1 MESVSD
7 SFTHT
12 GRCASAWR
20 QAVGSRPPVNAV
32 RACGRACARA
42 PLLGAFYNACTAP
55 TSLPPSRRRNSRSS
69 NQRPHLDLS
78 VLGGQYRFVVRLN
91 RSRWIGTRRLLPA
104 AFIDERT
111 RKSIV
116 ISGLNAPLRAPCS
129 VQMPNVVFCHRP
141 FDSSAL
147 YCTTHR

>member
-1 MESVSD
+1 METVSD

-20 QAVGSRPPVNAV
+20 LAVGSRPPVNAV
-32 RACGRACARA
+32 RLSARV
-42 PLLGAFYNACTAP
+42 PLLGAFYNACTAR
-55 TSLPPSRRRNSRSS
+55 TGLPPSRRRCSRSS